1 MSAKSKT
8 RVYIEQSR
16 SAPKKFYIKTFGCQ
30 MNKNCNVLD
39 KNQKMSKIYVV

>member
-8 RVYIEQSR
+8 EVYTEQSR
-16 SAPKKFYIKTFGCQ
+16 SGAKKPSFHIKTFGCQ

-39 KNQKMSKIYVV
+39 KN